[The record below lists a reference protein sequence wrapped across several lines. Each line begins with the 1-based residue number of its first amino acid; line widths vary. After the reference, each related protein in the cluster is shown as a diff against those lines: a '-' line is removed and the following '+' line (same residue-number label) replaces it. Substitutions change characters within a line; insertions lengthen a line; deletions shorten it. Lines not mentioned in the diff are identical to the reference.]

1 MREINWTKYIFV
13 FMITGAIFFSAV
25 FLSGYFGGKKM
36 EELKNI
42 EDKISMN
49 ILASETQ
56 FALLSDSSCRN
67 INNSMLSQELNSLSS
82 KLAYM
87 EGSLGTENAEV
98 ERLKKY
104 YSLLQIKD
112 YLLLKKVGEKCDF
125 PPVFIL
131 YFYSNKGDCSDC
143 LKAGYALTYLRKEYP
158 RLRIYSF
165 DYNLDLSTVKTLIAM
180 YGIKNDLPAI
190 VINGKVYYGFKGRE
204 EMEDLFPE
212 LRGIGKSATTT
223 KKTKNGLRITE

>member
-1 MREINWTKYIFV
+1 
-13 FMITGAIFFSAV
+13 MITGAIFFSAV

-56 FALLSDSSCRN
+56 FALLSDSSCKN

-87 EGSLGTENAEV
+87 EGGSGVDRAEM

-104 YSLLQIKD
+104 YSLLEIKD

-131 YFYSNKGDCSDC
+131 YFYSNEGDCPDC
-143 LKAGYALTYLRKEYP
+143 QKAGYALTYLRKEYP

-180 YGIKNDLPAI
+180 YGIKNELPAI
-190 VINGKVYYGFKGRE
+190 VINGKAYYGFKGRK

-212 LRGIGKSATTT
+212 LRNIGEETATSTSAEKI
-223 KKTKNGLRITE
+223 KKEKLPNEK

>member
-13 FMITGAIFFSAV
+13 FLITVAIFYSAV
-25 FLSGYFGGKKM
+25 FLSGYLGEKKM
-36 EELKNI
+36 KELKNI

-56 FALLSDSSCRN
+56 FALLSDSSCKN
-67 INNSMLSQELNSLSS
+67 INNSMLSQELNSLSA

-87 EGSLGTENAEV
+87 EGNLGTDDAEV

-112 YLLLKKVGEKCDF
+112 YLLLKRVGEKCDF

-143 LKAGYALTYLRKEYP
+143 QKAGYALTYLRKEYP

-165 DYNLDLSTVKTLIAM
+165 DYNLNLSTVKTLISM

-212 LRGIGKSATTT
+212 LRDIGKKTATSTE
-223 KKTKNGLRITE
+223 KTERTAE

>member
-1 MREINWTKYIFV
+1 
-13 FMITGAIFFSAV
+13 MITGAIFFSAV
-25 FLSGYFGGKKM
+25 FLSGYLNGKKM

-67 INNSMLSQELNSLSS
+67 INNSMLSQELNSLAA

-87 EGSLGTENAEV
+87 ESSLGTEDAEV

-131 YFYSNKGDCSDC
+131 YFYSNKGDCPDC
-143 LKAGYALTYLRKEYP
+143 QKAGYALTYLRREYP

-190 VINGKVYYGFKGRE
+190 VLNGKVYYGFKGRE

-212 LRGIGKSATTT
+212 LRGIGKSATSTE
-223 KKTKNGLRITE
+223 KNKNGLRITE